1 MRLLPTIFL
10 LLFLSSGDVLAKPGV
25 KLPYDPSR
33 TLLPLKPHSSNSD
46 PKRPVKRAEEDIGRR
61 MFSQY
66 EVREWDRAEKEK
78 RQLRWEQQ
86 IAYEGK
92 TFFDGWEF
100 FTQPDPTLGLVT
112 YVDNSTAFKKGLAFW
127 TGDGKP
133 GIQVDH
139 FSSTPVNTP
148 RDSVRITTKSMFAGG
163 LFIIDMALMP
173 WGCGVWPAFWTLGY
187 HGEWPTTGEIDIVE
201 GIQAMTNNRYT
212 VHTLPGCE
220 INQAPGMYTGQ
231 LGNPDCDSTTGG
243 SGCTIGS
250 DSPTSFGMPFNEAGG
265 GVFAMLWNDNGVR
278 MWDWNRAQIPEDIK
292 TNSPTPDQ
300 WGTPRAAWDASTCD
314 PYKYFQAQVLVLN
327 IDLCGVWA
335 GTLYETFDYCPE
347 TCAEYISD
355 PKNLNN
361 TVMLLNYIKV
371 FQQTGAAAIPEQA
384 HDNSNLTGA
393 GGDAPLNASEVNASV
408 RQSQSASAVIPGSSA
423 SLPNGGKRQ
432 QLSHGGGWGLGLGL
446 GLGGVISLFGVL

>member
-1 MRLLPTIFL
+1 MYMYTIL
-10 LLFLSSGDVLAKPGV
+10 LLFLLVYPMSLARPGV
-25 KLPYDPSR
+25 RLPYNPDR
-33 TLLPLKPHSSNSD
+33 RLLPLRPHSSD
-46 PKRPVKRAEEDIGRR
+46 PKRPVKRDEDWSRR
-61 MFSQY
+61 MYSQ
-66 EVREWDRAEKEK
+66 EELRFWSSSEKDK

-139 FSSTPVNTP
+139 FSTTPVNTP

-173 WGCGVWPAFWTLGY
+173 WGCGVWPVFWTLGY
-187 HGEWPTTGEIDIVE
+187 QAEWPTAGEIDIVE
-201 GIQAMTNNRYT
+201 GIQAMTNN
-212 VHTLPGCE
+212 HTLPGCE

-231 LGNPDCDSTTGG
+231 LGSTNCDSTTGG

-250 DSPTSFGMPFNEAGG
+250 DSETSFGMPFNEAGG
-265 GVFAMLWNDNGVR
+265 GVFAMLWNDSGVR
-278 MWDWNRAQIPEDIK
+278 MWDWNRAQIPNDIK
-292 TNSPTPDQ
+292 SNSPTPDQ

-314 PYKYFQAQVLVLN
+314 PYKFFQAQVLVLN

-335 GTLYETFDYCPE
+335 GALYETFDYCPG

-371 FQQTGAAAIPEQA
+371 FQQTGISPIPEQA

-408 RQSQSASAVIPGSSA
+408 RQSQSSSAVIPNSSGGSS
-423 SLPNGGKRQ
+423 S
-432 QLSHGGGWGLGLGL
+432 GLKGMRISSWWSGLIL
-446 GLGGVISLFGVL
+446 GVIMILMI